1 MNERQ
6 TARYKGLL
14 PLLPVLLSVAVLWSR
29 YSIPG
34 LTADGVTYM
43 QIARNLLLGGELG
56 WQALWAPPLYSLLIA
71 AGARIFGTGDLLLV
85 ASFIGPLMGV
95 ILVAAI
101 YKLAES
107 LFDRPTA
114 LAAAILTA
122 LSPHLLSISYSTEPE
137 IVYAAFLAVSLLFFA
152 RALPRRSFALAAAAG
167 IAFALAY
174 LSRSEGFLVMV
185 FVLGATAACSGREVS
200 RSAALKLCGITL
212 ICFFATASPYL
223 SFLKKQYG
231 TFVISPKTSYVLIWM
246 KGRDA
251 KIQDNRNPELWGL
264 TASGKLKWQEP
275 KGLKDLL
282 AFWMADPGRSF
293 SDYVRNLSN
302 ELPGRIP
309 NNSGMER
316 FPNLIPY
323 YLFAAAVASLLC
335 NWGALRREKK
345 ALLLSPL
352 LIFFV
357 LPVFTNGWWKYLV
370 PYQPVILLLAAKGI
384 TGCATWM
391 AERLGRGGTNMAS
404 ATAALAVGAIAVSYH
419 LALHPLRNP
428 QQVMSD
434 HNTLRTNDAFVTRE
448 LGTFAAQRFGPGKNY
463 MVMWSKLV
471 YYLDG
476 YWTALPMAS
485 IADIRSYAIAN
496 KVDYIVFEARTSEEM
511 AAMDRPVPGLE
522 LVETIALQN
531 YYYKLAVYRPADWSG
546 GK

>member
-1 MNERQ
+1 MNERPSD
-6 TARYKGLL
+6 RFKGLL
-14 PLLPVLLSVAVLWSR
+14 PLLPVLLSVIVLWNN
-29 YSIPG
+29 YAVPG

-56 WQALWAPPLYSLLIA
+56 WQALWAPPLFSLLIA
-71 AGARIFGTGDLLLV
+71 AGAKISGSSDLLLI
-85 ASFIGPLMGV
+85 ASFITPLMGV

-107 LFDRPTA
+107 LFDRPAA

-122 LSPHLLSISYSTEPE
+122 LSPHLLNISYSTEPE
-137 IVYAAFLAVSLLFFA
+137 IVYAAFLVVSLLLFA
-152 RALPRRSFALAAAAG
+152 RAFLRRSAAFAAAAG

-174 LSRSEGFLVMV
+174 LSRSEGFLIMV
-185 FVLGATAACSGREVS
+185 FVLGGTIACSGRELS
-200 RSAALKLCGITL
+200 RPAAAKLCGITL
-212 ICFFATASPYL
+212 ICFFIAAAPYL

-251 KIQDNRNPELWGL
+251 KMQDARNPELWGL
-264 TASGKLKWQEP
+264 TAAGRLKWQEP
-275 KGLKDLL
+275 KGLKDLI

-293 SDYVRNLSN
+293 ADYLRNLSN

-316 FPNLIPY
+316 FPNLIPL
-323 YLFAAAVASLLC
+323 YLFAAAAASLLC
-335 NWGALRREKK
+335 NWGAHRREKQ

-352 LIFFV
+352 LIFLI

-370 PYQPVILLLAAKGI
+370 PYLPIILLLAAQGI
-384 TGCATWM
+384 TGCARWL
-391 AERLGRGGTNMAS
+391 AERLGRGGTKLAP
-404 ATAALAVGAIAVSYH
+404 AAAALAVGTIACSYH
-419 LALHPLRNP
+419 LALHPLRTP
-428 QQVMSD
+428 QQDMST
-434 HNTLRTNDAFVTRE
+434 HNTLRANDAVVTRE
-448 LGTFAAQRFGPGKNY
+448 LGSFAAQRFGTGKNY

-496 KVDYIVFEARTSEEM
+496 RVDYIVFEARTSDEM
-511 AAMDRPVPGLE
+511 AAMEKPIPGLE
-522 LVETIALQN
+522 LVETIASQN
-531 YYYKLAVYRPADWSG
+531 FYYKLAFYRIADWSG